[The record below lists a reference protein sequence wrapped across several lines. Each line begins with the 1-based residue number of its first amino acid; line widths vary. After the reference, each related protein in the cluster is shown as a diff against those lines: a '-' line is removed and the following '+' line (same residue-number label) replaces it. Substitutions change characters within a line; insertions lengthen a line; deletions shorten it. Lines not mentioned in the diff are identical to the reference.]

1 MRAFAVAFL
10 ADYFVSWMGGA
21 SLLGFV
27 VNGVMRAAAAQNTR
41 VHVLLSAQ
49 QLPEALRR
57 EVRDFLPLPRA
68 QLDAEGPLA
77 CLLDNLPA
85 LELVLFYRDLD
96 ATLDALGVDVIGPT
110 GQDLGTQQR
119 RPWFA
124 YVPDFQHQ
132 HLPRFF
138 TQRERQ
144 SRDGQFRALLENS
157 AGLFVNSGT
166 VVADLERFYGAA
178 ARSARVLRL
187 PQVYPDLD
195 GAFGDREA
203 EVRTRYGLARPYL
216 LSCSQRWL
224 HKQHEVLVAAFA
236 EHRARNPRSALQLVF
251 TGERSDYRD
260 PAYADAVDALVA
272 ELGLTEHVRHVGL
285 VPRADQ
291 LQLIRGARALLQASL
306 FEGGPGASGTLEA
319 ALLGVPVVAS
329 DIGANRELQFG
340 QFRFFEAGQPK
351 ALARELERFEGE
363 GVEAA
368 RREPVFDAEQIEF
381 LRLAS
386 GLQTIAALRS
396 AAA

>member
-1 MRAFAVAFL
+1 MPAFSVAFL

-21 SLLGFV
+21 TLLGFV
-27 VNGVMRAAAAQNTR
+27 VDGVMRAAEAQNTR
-41 VHVLLSAQ
+41 VHLLMSAQ
-49 QLPEALRR
+49 QLPEVLRR
-57 EVRDFLPLPRA
+57 EVRDFLAVPRA
-68 QLDAEGPLA
+68 QLPAQGPLG

-85 LELVLFYRDLD
+85 LEVVLFYRDLD
-96 ATLDALGVDVIGPT
+96 ATLDALGVDVIGPS
-110 GQDLGTQQR
+110 GQDLGAHQR

-124 YVPDFQHQ
+124 YLPDFQHQ
-132 HLPRFF
+132 HLPRYF

-144 SRDGQFRALLENS
+144 QRDGHFRALVENS
-157 AGLFVNSGT
+157 AGVFVNSGT
-166 VVADLERFYGAA
+166 VVADIERFYGGA
-178 ARSARVLRL
+178 ARQARVLRL
-187 PQVYPDLD
+187 PQLYPDLA
-195 GAFGDREA
+195 GARAGREA
-203 EVRTRYGLARPYL
+203 EVRARYGLARPFL

-236 EHRARNPRSALQLVF
+236 EHRARHPRSELQLVF

-272 ELGLTEHVRHVGL
+272 ELGLAEHVRHVGL

-291 LQLIRGARALLQASL
+291 LQLIGAARAVLQASL

-340 QFRFFEAGQPK
+340 RFRFFEAGQPK
-351 ALARELERFEGE
+351 ALARELARLESGDVTER
-363 GVEAA
+363 V
-368 RREPVFDAEQIEF
+368 PVFDVEQIEF

-386 GLQTIAALRS
+386 GLQTIGALRS
-396 AAA
+396 VAG

>member
-1 MRAFAVAFL
+1 MRPFSVAFL

-21 SLLGFV
+21 TLLGFV
-27 VNGVMRAAAAQNTR
+27 VDGVMRAAEAQNTR
-41 VHVLLSAQ
+41 VHLLLSAQ

-68 QLDAEGPLA
+68 QLNAEGPLA

-85 LELVLFYRDLD
+85 LDVVLFYRDLD

-124 YVPDFQHQ
+124 YLPDFQHQ
-132 HLPRFF
+132 YLPRFF

-144 SRDGQFRALLENS
+144 FRDGQFRALLENS
-157 AGLFVNSGT
+157 TGLFVNSGT
-166 VVADLERFYGAA
+166 VVADLERFYGGA

-187 PQVYPDLD
+187 PQMYPDLS
-195 GAFGDREA
+195 GALDEREA
-203 EVRTRYGLARPYL
+203 EVRARYGLERPFL

-236 EHRARNPRSALQLVF
+236 EHRARHPGSALQLVF

-260 PAYADAVDALVA
+260 PTYADAVDALVA
-272 ELGLTEHVRHVGL
+272 ELGLAEHVRHVGL

-291 LQLIRGARALLQASL
+291 LQLIGAARALLQASL

-319 ALLGVPVVAS
+319 ALLGVPIVAS

-340 QFRFFEAGQPK
+340 NSRFFEAGQPK
-351 ALARELERFEGE
+351 ALARELARFEDAGADA
-363 GVEAA
+363 V
-368 RREPVFDAEQIEF
+368 RREAVFDAEQIEY

-386 GLQTIAALRS
+386 GLQTIGALRS
-396 AAA
+396 VAG